1 MTNMSTLKSKI
12 LLLKELLALK
22 EVVDKG
28 SIQIAA
34 CENGIKNSNLSQLI
48 KDLEDRFDT
57 KLINRNFDGS
67 QPTNS
72 TQIIYNDICA
82 IEDLLNKILEN
93 FVDIDALSGSMS
105 VWTEEGLF
113 GSYILKDLSEF
124 YAKYPKIRLELLMR
138 KEPNIETMD
147 ILIVKPK
154 LHPNIHGTVLFK
166 FKTHL
171 KFYTSKRYL
180 ETHGTPQSVQDL
192 LENHNLCMVNR
203 YMGLPEIHSIIKRAK
218 HLNTTSD
225 SLALIYRL
233 VNDGDGIT
241 IFPSWFEESSKNL
254 ICLKDL
260 NFESEMETQCMCK
273 TEIAEMPKIRAFV
286 NFFIDFCTGHN
297 VPIDIYY

>member
-1 MTNMSTLKSKI
+1 MSTLKSKLI
-12 LLLKELLALK
+12 LLKELLALK

-34 CENGIKNSNLSQLI
+34 CENGVKNSNMSQLI
-48 KDLEDRFDT
+48 KNLEDRFGT
-57 KLINRNFDGS
+57 KFINRGFDGS

-72 TQIIYNDICA
+72 AQIIYNDICA
-82 IEDLLNKILEN
+82 IEELLNKITET
-93 FVDIDALSGSMS
+93 FVDLDALSGSMS

-113 GSYILKDLSEF
+113 GSFILKDLSEF

-138 KEPNIETMD
+138 KEPDISTMD
-147 ILIVKPK
+147 ILIIKPK
-154 LHPNIHGTVLFK
+154 LHPNVHGTVLFK

-171 KFYTSKRYL
+171 KFYTSRKYL
-180 ETHGTPQSVQDL
+180 DTHGVPKNINDL
-192 LENHNLCMVNR
+192 LDNHDLCMVYR
-203 YMGLPEIHSIIKRAK
+203 YMNLPECQSIIKRAK

-241 IFPSWFEESSKNL
+241 VFPSWFEDSSKNL
-254 ICLKDL
+254 VCLEDL
-260 NFESEMETQCMCK
+260 DFEYEMETQCICR
-273 TEIAEMPKIRAFV
+273 TEIAESPKVGAFV

>member
-1 MTNMSTLKSKI
+1 MSTLKKKI
-12 LLLKELLALK
+12 ILLKELLALK

-34 CENGIKNSNLSQLI
+34 GENGIKNSNLSQLI
-48 KDLEDRFDT
+48 KSLEDRFHT

-72 TQIIYNDICA
+72 AQLIYSDISA
-82 IEDLLNKILEN
+82 IEGLLNKISEN
-93 FVDIDALSGSMS
+93 FVDMNALSGSMS

-113 GSYILKDLSEF
+113 GSFIMKDLSEF

-138 KEPNIETMD
+138 KEPDIDNMD

-154 LHPNIHGTVLFK
+154 LHPDIHGTVLFK

-171 KFYTSKRYL
+171 KFYTSKKYL
-180 ETHGTPQSVQDL
+180 ETHGVPKNINDL
-192 LENHNLCMVNR
+192 LENHNLCMVIR
-203 YMGLPEIHSIIKRAK
+203 YMNLPEVQSIIKRAK

-225 SLALIYRL
+225 SLALVYRL

-241 IFPSWFEESSKNL
+241 VFPSWFEETSKNL
-254 ICLKDL
+254 VCLKDL
-260 NFESEMETQCMCK
+260 DFEYEMETQCVCR
-273 TEIAEMPKIRAFV
+273 TEIAESPKVRAFV
-286 NFFIDFCTGHN
+286 NFFIDFCTGHD

>member
-1 MTNMSTLKSKI
+1 MSTLKSKI
-12 LLLKELLALK
+12 ILLKELLALK

-34 CENGIKNSNLSQLI
+34 NENGIKNSNLSQLI
-48 KDLEDRFDT
+48 KDLEYRFNT
-57 KLINRNFDGS
+57 KLINRKFDGS

-72 TQIIYNDICA
+72 TQLIYNDICA
-82 IEDLLNKILEN
+82 LEELLHKISET
-93 FVDIDALSGSMS
+93 FVDMNALSGSMS
-105 VWTEEGLF
+105 VWSEEGLF
-113 GSYILKDLSEF
+113 GSFIMNDLSEF

-138 KEPNIETMD
+138 KEPDIENMD

-171 KFYTSKRYL
+171 KFYTSKKYL
-180 ETHGTPQSVQDL
+180 AEHGVPQNINDL
-192 LENHNLCMVNR
+192 LENHNLCMVIR
-203 YMGLPEIHSIIKRAK
+203 YMNLPECQSIIKRAK
-218 HLNTTSD
+218 HLNTISD

-241 IFPSWFEESSKNL
+241 VFPSWFHETSKNL
-254 ICLKDL
+254 VCLDDL
-260 NFESEMETQCMCK
+260 DFEYEMETQCVCR
-273 TEIAEMPKIRAFV
+273 TEIAESPKVRAFV
-286 NFFIDFCTGHN
+286 DFFIGFCTSHQ

>member
-1 MTNMSTLKSKI
+1 MSTLKSKLI
-12 LLLKELLALK
+12 LLKELLALK

-48 KDLEDRFDT
+48 KNLEDRFDT
-57 KLINRNFDGS
+57 KLINRSFDGS

-82 IEDLLNKILEN
+82 IEGLLNKITET
-93 FVDIDALSGSMS
+93 FVDLDALSGSMS

-113 GSYILKDLSEF
+113 GSYVLKDLSEF

-138 KEPNIETMD
+138 KEPDVSSMD
-147 ILIVKPK
+147 ILIIKPK
-154 LHPNIHGTVLFK
+154 LHPNVHGTVLFK

-171 KFYTSKRYL
+171 KFYTSKKYL
-180 ETHGTPQSVQDL
+180 KTHGSPKNINDL
-192 LENHNLCMVNR
+192 LSNHDLCMVKR
-203 YMGLPEIHSIIKRAK
+203 YMNLPEYQSIIKRAK

-241 IFPSWFEESSKNL
+241 VLPSWFHESSENL
-254 ICLKDL
+254 VCLQDL
-260 NFESEMETQCMCK
+260 DFEYEMETQCICR
-273 TEIAEMPKIRAFV
+273 TEIAETPKVGAFV
-286 NFFIDFCTGHN
+286 NFFIDFCKGHE

>member
-1 MTNMSTLKSKI
+1 MSTLKAKT

-28 SIQIAA
+28 SIQVAA
-34 CENGIKNSNLSQLI
+34 CENGIKNSNMSQLI
-48 KDLEDRFDT
+48 KDLEDRFNT
-57 KLINRNFDGS
+57 KLINRGFDGS
-67 QPTNS
+67 QPTKS
-72 TQIIYNDICA
+72 TQLIYNDICA
-82 IEDLLNKILEN
+82 IEDLVNKISEN
-93 FVDIDALSGSMS
+93 FVDINALSGSMS

-113 GSYILKDLSEF
+113 GSFIMKDLSEF
-124 YAKYPKIRLELLMR
+124 YAKYPRIRLELLMR
-138 KEPNIETMD
+138 KEPNVSHMD
-147 ILIVKPK
+147 VLIIKPK

-171 KFYTSKRYL
+171 KFYASKKYL
-180 ETHGTPQSVQDL
+180 ETHGIPKNINDL
-192 LENHNLCMVNR
+192 LENHDLCMVNR
-203 YMGLPEIHSIIKRAK
+203 YMNLPEYQSIIKRAK

-241 IFPSWFEESSKNL
+241 VFPSWFEESSKNL
-254 ICLKDL
+254 VCIKDL
-260 NFESEMETQCMCK
+260 DFESEMETQCICR
-273 TEIAEMPKIRAFV
+273 TEIAESPKVRAFV

>member
-1 MTNMSTLKSKI
+1 MSTLKTKI

-28 SIQIAA
+28 SIQVAA
-34 CENGIKNSNLSQLI
+34 GENGIKNSNLSQLI
-48 KDLEDRFDT
+48 KNLEDRFNT
-57 KLINRNFDGS
+57 KLINRSFDGS
-67 QPTNS
+67 LPTNS
-72 TQIIYNDICA
+72 AQLIYNDICA
-82 IEDLLNKILEN
+82 IEELLNKIAEN

-113 GSYILKDLSEF
+113 GSFIMKDLSEF
-124 YAKYPKIRLELLMR
+124 YARYPKIRLELLMR
-138 KEPNIETMD
+138 KEPDISEMD
-147 ILIVKPK
+147 ILIIKPK

-171 KFYTSKRYL
+171 KFYASKIYL
-180 ETHGTPQSVQDL
+180 EKHGIPQNINDL
-192 LENHNLCMVNR
+192 LENHKLCMVNR
-203 YMGLPEIHSIIKRAK
+203 YMKLPEYQSIIKRAK

-241 IFPSWFEESSKNL
+241 VFPSWFEESSEKL
-254 ICLKDL
+254 VCIKDL
-260 NFESEMETQCMCK
+260 DFEYEMETQCICR
-273 TEIAEMPKIRAFV
+273 TEIAESPKVLAFV
-286 NFFIDFCTGHN
+286 NFFIDFCKGHN

>member
-1 MTNMSTLKSKI
+1 MSTLKSKI

-34 CENGIKNSNLSQLI
+34 GENGIKNSNLSQLV
-48 KDLEDRFDT
+48 KDLEDRFNT
-57 KLINRNFDGS
+57 KLINRKFDGS

-72 TQIIYNDICA
+72 TQLIYNDICE
-82 IEDLLNKILEN
+82 IESLLNKILET
-93 FVDIDALSGSMS
+93 FVDMDALSGSMS

-138 KEPNIETMD
+138 KEPDISNMD

-171 KFYTSKRYL
+171 KFYTSKKYL
-180 ETHGTPQSVQDL
+180 AKHGAPKNINDL
-192 LENHNLCMVNR
+192 LENHNLCMVIR
-203 YMGLPEIHSIIKRAK
+203 YMNLPEVQSIIKRAK

-233 VNDGDGIT
+233 VSDGDGIT
-241 IFPSWFEESSKNL
+241 VFPSWFEESGKNL
-254 ICLKDL
+254 VCLNNLD
-260 NFESEMETQCMCK
+260 FEYEMETQCMCR
-273 TEIAEMPKIRAFV
+273 TEIAESPKIRAFV
-286 NFFIDFCTGHN
+286 NFFIDFCTGHD

>member
-1 MTNMSTLKSKI
+1 MSTLKSKLI
-12 LLLKELLALK
+12 LLKELLALK

-48 KDLEDRFDT
+48 KNLEDRFDT
-57 KLINRNFDGS
+57 KLINRSFDGS

-82 IEDLLNKILEN
+82 IEGLLNKITET
-93 FVDIDALSGSMS
+93 FVDLDALSGSMS

-138 KEPNIETMD
+138 KEPDVSSMD
-147 ILIVKPK
+147 ILIIKPK
-154 LHPNIHGTVLFK
+154 LHPNVHGTVLFK

-171 KFYTSKRYL
+171 KFYTSKKYL
-180 ETHGTPQSVQDL
+180 KTHGSPKNINDL
-192 LENHNLCMVNR
+192 LSNHDLCMVKR
-203 YMGLPEIHSIIKRAK
+203 YMNLPEYQSIIKRAK

-233 VNDGDGIT
+233 VNDGDDIT
-241 IFPSWFEESSKNL
+241 VLPSWFHESSESL
-254 ICLKDL
+254 VCLQDL
-260 NFESEMETQCMCK
+260 DFEYEMETQCICR
-273 TEIAEMPKIRAFV
+273 TEIAETPKVGAFV
-286 NFFIDFCTGHN
+286 NFFIDFCKGHE

>member
-1 MTNMSTLKSKI
+1 MSTLKAKI

-28 SIQIAA
+28 SIQVAA

-48 KDLEDRFDT
+48 KNLEERFNT

-72 TQIIYNDICA
+72 AQLIYNDICI
-82 IEDLLNKILEN
+82 IEETLNKISEKFL
-93 FVDIDALSGSMS
+93 DIDVLSGSMS
-105 VWTEEGLF
+105 IWTEEGLF
-113 GSYILKDLSEF
+113 GSFIMKDLSEF

-138 KEPNIETMD
+138 KEPNISDMD
-147 ILIVKPK
+147 ILIIKPK

-171 KFYTSKRYL
+171 KFYASKKYL
-180 ETHGTPQSVQDL
+180 DTHGAPQNINDL
-192 LENHNLCMVNR
+192 LENHDLCMVNR
-203 YMGLPEIHSIIKRAK
+203 YMNLPEYQSIIKRAK

-233 VNDGDGIT
+233 VRDGDGIT
-241 IFPSWFEESSKNL
+241 VFPSWFEESDKNL
-254 ICLKDL
+254 VCIKDL
-260 NFESEMETQCMCK
+260 DFEYEMETQCICR
-273 TEIAEMPKIRAFV
+273 TEISESPKVLAFV
-286 NFFIDFCTGHN
+286 NFFIDFCKGHN

>member
-1 MTNMSTLKSKI
+1 MSTLKTKI

-34 CENGIKNSNLSQLI
+34 NENGIKNSNLSQLI
-48 KDLEDRFDT
+48 KDLEDRFNT

-72 TQIIYNDICA
+72 AQIIYNDICA
-82 IEDLLNKILEN
+82 IEELLNKIAEN
-93 FVDIDALSGSMS
+93 FVDMDALSGSVS

-113 GSYILKDLSEF
+113 GSFIMKDLSEF
-124 YAKYPKIRLELLMR
+124 YAKYPKLRLELLMR
-138 KEPNIETMD
+138 KDPDISNTD
-147 ILIVKPK
+147 ILIIKPK

-171 KFYTSKRYL
+171 KFYTSKKYL
-180 ETHGTPQSVQDL
+180 ETHGTPKNINDL
-192 LENHNLCMVNR
+192 LENHDLCMVYR
-203 YMGLPEIHSIIKRAK
+203 YMNLPECQSMIKRVK
-218 HLNTTSD
+218 HLNTISD

-241 IFPSWFEESSKNL
+241 VFPSWFEDSSKNL
-254 ICLKDL
+254 VCLNNL
-260 NFESEMETQCMCK
+260 GFEHEMETQCVCR
-273 TEIAEMPKIRAFV
+273 TEIAESPKIRAFV
-286 NFFIDFCTGHN
+286 DFFISFCSGHN

>member
-1 MTNMSTLKSKI
+1 MSTLKSKI
-12 LLLKELLALK
+12 ILLKELLALK

-34 CENGIKNSNLSQLI
+34 SENGIKNSNMSQLI
-48 KDLEDRFDT
+48 KDLEEKFNT
-57 KLINRNFDGS
+57 KFISRGFDGS
-67 QPTNS
+67 LPTKS
-72 TQIIYNDICA
+72 AQLIYNDICA
-82 IEDLLNKILEN
+82 IEDIINKISEN
-93 FVDIDALSGSMS
+93 FVDVNALSGSMS

-113 GSYILKDLSEF
+113 GSFIMKDLSEF

-138 KEPNIETMD
+138 KEPNISNMD

-171 KFYTSKRYL
+171 KFYTSKKYL
-180 ETHGTPQSVQDL
+180 ETYGVPNNINDL
-192 LENHNLCMVNR
+192 LENHKLCMVNR
-203 YMGLPEIHSIIKRAK
+203 YMNLPEYQSIIKRAK

-241 IFPSWFEESSKNL
+241 VFPSWFEESSPNL
-254 ICLKDL
+254 VCIKDL
-260 NFESEMETQCMCK
+260 DFEYEMETQCMCI
-273 TEIAEMPKIRAFV
+273 TEIAESPKVRAFV

>member
-1 MTNMSTLKSKI
+1 MSTLKAKI

-28 SIQIAA
+28 SIQVAA

-48 KDLEDRFDT
+48 KNLEERFNS

-72 TQIIYNDICA
+72 AQLIYNDICI
-82 IEDLLNKILEN
+82 IEETLNKISEKFL
-93 FVDIDALSGSMS
+93 DIDALSGSMS

-113 GSYILKDLSEF
+113 GSFIMKDLSEF

-138 KEPNIETMD
+138 KEPNISDMD
-147 ILIVKPK
+147 ILIIKPK
-154 LHPNIHGTVLFK
+154 LHPNIHGTILFK

-171 KFYTSKRYL
+171 KFYASKKYL
-180 ETHGTPQSVQDL
+180 DIHGAPQNINDL
-192 LENHNLCMVNR
+192 LENHDLCMVNR
-203 YMGLPEIHSIIKRAK
+203 YMNLPEYQSIIKRAK

-233 VNDGDGIT
+233 VRDGDGIT
-241 IFPSWFEESSKNL
+241 VFPSWFEESDKNL
-254 ICLKDL
+254 VCIKDL
-260 NFESEMETQCMCK
+260 DFEYEMETQCICR
-273 TEIAEMPKIRAFV
+273 TEISESPKVLAFV
-286 NFFIDFCTGHN
+286 NFFIDFCKGHN

>member
-1 MTNMSTLKSKI
+1 MSTLKSKI

-34 CENGIKNSNLSQLI
+34 GENGIKNSNLSQLV
-48 KDLEDRFDT
+48 KDLEDRFNT

-72 TQIIYNDICA
+72 TQLIYNDICE
-82 IEDLLNKILEN
+82 IESLLNKILET
-93 FVDIDALSGSMS
+93 FVDMDALSGSMS

-138 KEPNIETMD
+138 KEPDISNMD

-171 KFYTSKRYL
+171 KFYTSKKYL
-180 ETHGTPQSVQDL
+180 AKHGEPKNINDL
-192 LENHNLCMVNR
+192 LENHNLCMVIR
-203 YMGLPEIHSIIKRAK
+203 YMNLPEVQSIIKRAK

-233 VNDGDGIT
+233 VSDGDGIT
-241 IFPSWFEESSKNL
+241 VFPSWFEESGKNL
-254 ICLKDL
+254 VCLNNLD
-260 NFESEMETQCMCK
+260 FEYEMETQCMCR
-273 TEIAEMPKIRAFV
+273 TEIAESPKVRAFV
-286 NFFIDFCTGHN
+286 NFFIDFCTGHD

>member
-1 MTNMSTLKSKI
+1 MSTLKAKI

-28 SIQIAA
+28 SIQVAA

-48 KDLEDRFDT
+48 KNLEERFNS

-72 TQIIYNDICA
+72 AQLIYNDICI
-82 IEDLLNKILEN
+82 IEETLNKISEKFL
-93 FVDIDALSGSMS
+93 DIDALSGSMS

-113 GSYILKDLSEF
+113 GSFIMKDLSEF

-138 KEPNIETMD
+138 KEPNISDMD
-147 ILIVKPK
+147 ILIIKPK

-171 KFYTSKRYL
+171 KFYASKKYL
-180 ETHGTPQSVQDL
+180 DIHGAPQNINDL
-192 LENHNLCMVNR
+192 LENHDLCMVNR
-203 YMGLPEIHSIIKRAK
+203 YMNLPEYQSIIKRAK

-233 VNDGDGIT
+233 VRDGDGIT
-241 IFPSWFEESSKNL
+241 VFPSWFEESDKNL
-254 ICLKDL
+254 VCIKDL
-260 NFESEMETQCMCK
+260 DFEYEMETQCICR
-273 TEIAEMPKIRAFV
+273 TEISESPKVLAFV
-286 NFFIDFCTGHN
+286 NFFIDFCKGHN

>member
-1 MTNMSTLKSKI
+1 MSTLKAKI

-28 SIQIAA
+28 SIQVAA
-34 CENGIKNSNLSQLI
+34 NENGIKNSNLSQLI
-48 KDLEDRFDT
+48 KDLEYRFNT
-57 KLINRNFDGS
+57 KLINRGFDGS
-67 QPTNS
+67 LPTNS
-72 TQIIYNDICA
+72 TQLIYNDICA
-82 IEDLLNKILEN
+82 IEELLNKISET
-93 FVDIDALSGSMS
+93 FVDLDAFCGSMS

-113 GSYILKDLSEF
+113 GSFIMKDLSEF

-138 KEPNIETMD
+138 KEPDIANMD

-171 KFYTSKRYL
+171 KFYTSKKYL
-180 ETHGTPQSVQDL
+180 ALHGTPQNIQDL
-192 LENHNLCMVNR
+192 LENHDLCMVKR
-203 YMGLPEIHSIIKRAK
+203 YMNLPEYQSIIKRAK

-241 IFPSWFEESSKNL
+241 VFPSWFEESSENL
-254 ICLKDL
+254 VCIDGVD
-260 NFESEMETQCMCK
+260 FEYEMETQCVCR
-273 TEIAEMPKIRAFV
+273 TEIAESPKVLAFV
-286 NFFIDFCTGHN
+286 NFFIDFCKGHN

>member
-1 MTNMSTLKSKI
+1 MSTLKSKLI
-12 LLLKELLALK
+12 LLKELLALK

-48 KDLEDRFDT
+48 KNLEDRFDT
-57 KLINRNFDGS
+57 KLINRSFDGS

-82 IEDLLNKILEN
+82 IEGLLNKITET
-93 FVDIDALSGSMS
+93 FVDLDALSGSMS

-138 KEPNIETMD
+138 KDPDVSSMD
-147 ILIVKPK
+147 ILIIKPK

-171 KFYTSKRYL
+171 KFYTSKKYL
-180 ETHGTPQSVQDL
+180 KTHGSPKNINDL
-192 LENHNLCMVNR
+192 LSNHDLCMVKR
-203 YMGLPEIHSIIKRAK
+203 YMNLPEYQSIIKRAK

-241 IFPSWFEESSKNL
+241 VLPSWFHESSENL
-254 ICLKDL
+254 VCLQDL
-260 NFESEMETQCMCK
+260 DFEYEMETQCICR
-273 TEIAEMPKIRAFV
+273 TEIAETPKVSAFV
-286 NFFIDFCTGHN
+286 NFFIDFCKGHE

>member
-1 MTNMSTLKSKI
+1 MSTLKTKI
-12 LLLKELLALK
+12 ILLKELLALK

-34 CENGIKNSNLSQLI
+34 GENGIKNSNLSQLI

-72 TQIIYNDICA
+72 AKLIYNDICA
-82 IEDLLNKILEN
+82 IEELLNKISEN

-113 GSYILKDLSEF
+113 GSFMLKDLSEF
-124 YAKYPKIRLELLMR
+124 YAKYPKIRLELLM
-138 KEPNIETMD
+138 KQNPDVSNTD
-147 ILIVKPK
+147 ILIVNSKV
-154 LHPNIHGTVLFK
+154 HPNIRGTVLFK
-166 FKTHL
+166 FKAHK
-171 KFYTSKRYL
+171 KFYASKKYL
-180 ETHGTPQSVQDL
+180 ETRGVPKNLADL
-192 LENHNLCMVNR
+192 LENHDLCMLNR
-203 YMGLPEIHSIIKRAK
+203 YMNLPEFQNIMKHAK

-225 SLALIYRL
+225 SLALMYRL

-241 IFPSWFEESSKNL
+241 VFPQWFEESSKNL
-254 ICLKDL
+254 VCLKDL
-260 NFESEMETQCMCK
+260 DFKYETEMQCICR
-273 TEIAEMPKIRAFV
+273 TEIAESPKVKAFV